1 MPVECGNQC
10 ISQVPGKPLRA
21 AEAEL
26 GISGR
31 IPAVANATHIIERVA
46 VHLAACVETE
56 EREIIQLIIL
66 CLVVTD
72 DQ

>member
-10 ISQVPGKPLRA
+10 ISQVPGKLLGA

-26 GISGR
+26 GLSGH
-31 IPAVANATHIIERVA
+31 IPAVATSTQIIERVA
-46 VHLAACVETE
+46 VHLAASVETE

-66 CLVVTD
+66 CLIVID